1 LSAIDN
7 PLHDQEVGSADATQD
22 TTRIDDVRIGAVRP
36 LISPALLQ
44 DELPV
49 PPSVQT
55 LVEKTRTEIAD
66 ILHGRD
72 DRLVMIV
79 GPCSIHDH
87 DQAIEYAHKLKV
99 AADTYKDDLLI
110 VMRVYFEKP
119 RTTVGWKGYI
129 NDPRLDG
136 SFRIN
141 EGLRLARQLLLDI
154 NGLGLSTATEFLDLL
169 SPQYI
174 ADLIAWGAI
183 GARTTES
190 QSHRQLASGLS
201 CPIGFKNGTDGGV
214 QIAADAIVA
223 ARASHAF
230 MGMTKMGMAAI
241 FETRGNDDAHVIL
254 RGGKKG
260 PNYDS
265 ASVEATCVAL
275 KSAGLREQVMV
286 AFASTGGGAGSGA
299 AVVAARAPH
308 HRRHAGKSSGRRPS
322 GSEARCAVAS
332 RRIDHGC
339 LRQLGADRA
348 GARDARRGHP
358 QTSRRLSASRDAS
371 AESGNPPG
379 SPLGESTKTHAP
391 HQPPIDPP
399 YRGWAARDSSRPMHR
414 SPRAG
419 LARVDAPA

>member
-1 LSAIDN
+1 MQNLDN
-7 PLHDQEVGSADATQD
+7 PSHDREVGVADATQD
-22 TTRIDDVRIGAVRP
+22 TMRIDDVRIGAVRP

-49 PPSVQT
+49 PQATQT
-55 LVEKTRTEIAD
+55 LVEDTRKAIGD

-72 DRLVMIV
+72 DRLLLVV

-87 DQAIEYAHKLKV
+87 DQALDYARHLKA
-99 AADTYKDDLLI
+99 AADTLKDELLI
-110 VMRVYFEKP
+110 TMRVYFEKP

-141 EGLRLARQLLLDI
+141 EGLRAARHLLLDI
-154 NGLGLSTATEFLDLL
+154 NALGLPAATEFLDLL

-214 QIAADAIVA
+214 QVASDAIVA
-223 ARASHAF
+223 AASRHAF

-254 RGGKKG
+254 RGGKNG
-260 PNYDS
+260 PNYD
-265 ASVEATCVAL
+265 AEHVEACCAVL
-275 KSAGLREQVMV
+275 RKAGLREQVMV
-286 AFASTGGGAGSGA
+286 DCSHANSNKSHERQIEVAQDLAGQLAQGEQRIVGVMVESHLEAGRQDLTPGVPLKRGVSITDA
-299 AVVAARAPH
+299 CLSWAQTEPVLEVLADAVRQRRAH
-308 HRRHAGKSSGRRPS
+308 
-322 GSEARCAVAS
+322 S
-332 RRIDHGC
+332 R
-339 LRQLGADRA
+339 QA
-348 GARDARRGHP
+348 
-358 QTSRRLSASRDAS
+358 
-371 AESGNPPG
+371 
-379 SPLGESTKTHAP
+379 
-391 HQPPIDPP
+391 
-399 YRGWAARDSSRPMHR
+399 
-414 SPRAG
+414 
-419 LARVDAPA
+419 